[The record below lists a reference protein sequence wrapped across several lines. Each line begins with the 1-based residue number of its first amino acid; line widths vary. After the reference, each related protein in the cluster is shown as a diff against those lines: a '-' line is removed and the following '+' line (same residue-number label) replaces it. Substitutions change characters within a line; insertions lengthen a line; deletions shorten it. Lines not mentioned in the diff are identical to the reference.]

1 MRFRLVPSL
10 GLALTAA
17 LVCVPAGASSA
28 AADPSDGV
36 LDVRSAALGD
46 QSVVILRVASSSA
59 VARVTL
65 TAPAGYS
72 IDLDEP
78 VGREL
83 GFASAGLSDVPGTTS
98 SFADGSLVVDD
109 PARYRGTPEAEACA
123 PGPHAAVWRTTL
135 SVLGQQFAL
144 PIYVD
149 RGSSADPNAPAFV
162 MRYCP
167 IWPSP
172 TVPAGVTAHSLSLF
186 VYDVI
191 RPPTTTG
198 RFTWSALV
206 SPPVSGGMSPNEART
221 FEVRAVEPLPHTLT
235 LRARHDAKK
244 HSVQLSGKLT
254 AVGQPEAGVEIEFYA
269 ATDSFSETTF
279 FGPVTTNAAGEFSIT
294 RRIDVSTQFSADAFV
309 SPTQC
314 VAPSTAPAGCAQ
326 ETVSAPTGASA
337 IVRVRLPTDPKL
349 SVVPRDQSAARRS
362 NLTIGDFPAD
372 WDAYDSFSFFAC
384 PGFRPKLSDLTAT
397 GDFESKVF
405 ANEEATA
412 SSHATVFATE
422 AQARSAFGRTARL
435 AAARCLADALRADGV
450 TVLQLR
456 PIPFVAV
463 GNESKAFRVVFAQG
477 EYVVNVDFVS
487 FRVGR
492 TVVQLGF
499 ASATQPLLIADDLAL
514 KVAVRVR
521 RG

>member
-1 MRFRLVPSL
+1 
-10 GLALTAA
+10 
-17 LVCVPAGASSA
+17 
-28 AADPSDGV
+28 
-36 LDVRSAALGD
+36 
-46 QSVVILRVASSSA
+46 
-59 VARVTL
+59 
-65 TAPAGYS
+65 
-72 IDLDEP
+72 
-78 VGREL
+78 
-83 GFASAGLSDVPGTTS
+83 
-98 SFADGSLVVDD
+98 
-109 PARYRGTPEAEACA
+109 
-123 PGPHAAVWRTTL
+123 
-135 SVLGQQFAL
+135 
-144 PIYVD
+144 
-149 RGSSADPNAPAFV
+149 

-167 IWPSP
+167 VWPSP
-172 TVPAGVTAHSLSLF
+172 TVPAGVTADSLTLF
-186 VYDVI
+186 VYDII

-206 SPPVSGGMSPNEART
+206 TPPASVGLSPNESRT

-244 HSVQLSGKLT
+244 QPVQLSGKLT
-254 AVGQPEAGVEIEFYA
+254 AAGQPEAGVEIEFSA

-294 RRIDVSTQFSADAFV
+294 RRVDVSTQFSADAYGSS
-309 SPTQC
+309 SPC

-326 ETVSAPTGASA
+326 ETVSAPTGAST

-349 SVVPRDQSAARRS
+349 SVRPRDQSAARRS
-362 NLTIGDFPAD
+362 NLALGDFPAD
-372 WDAYDSFSFFAC
+372 WDAFESFSFFAC

-397 GDFESKVF
+397 GDVESKVF

-412 SSHATVFATE
+412 SSRATVLATE
-422 AQARSAFGRTARL
+422 AQARAAFARTARL
-435 AAARCLADALRADGV
+435 AAARCLADELRADGR

-456 PIPFVAV
+456 PIPFPPL

-487 FRVGR
+487 FRDRR

-514 KVAVRVR
+514 KVAARTR